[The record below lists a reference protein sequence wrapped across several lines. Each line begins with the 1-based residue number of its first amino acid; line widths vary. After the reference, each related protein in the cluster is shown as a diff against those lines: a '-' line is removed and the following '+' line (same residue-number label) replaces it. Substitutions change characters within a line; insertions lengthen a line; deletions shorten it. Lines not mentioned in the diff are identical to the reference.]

1 MQIHIISMEPTEKN
15 KLSNQE
21 FPSLPFCLCVSVN
34 GVCAGV
40 SLWRGVLFP
49 HFTTSIFNLPDKNV
63 LI

>member
-34 GVCAGV
+34 GVCVCRCVAVEG
-40 SLWRGVLFP
+40 GAFP
-49 HFTTSIFNLPDKNV
+49 PFYNFYI
-63 LI
+63 